1 MNILLVTPWPLD
13 FAGGVTAVVRT
24 LGRELTQHGDHVT
37 YLLPKQRGRL
47 ESWRFEGQ
55 PVYKASVRGTRLREL
70 SWRGRLGF
78 IAGFPLTCWQLWR
91 VIRRERI
98 QIVNIHYFFGPW
110 KYFLYLRRVLPF
122 RLVVSL
128 HGGDVLGVDAGDNL
142 DYLERWSSAID
153 RVVFCSNAF
162 RQQVL
167 GAGSRLRQKS
177 TVILNGLDI
186 DSAPEGVAK
195 APRRAYLV
203 CVAHLH
209 KHKAHDVLLRA
220 FKELD
225 GSHSELELDL
235 VGDGPFRSELEA
247 LASELDIRG
256 RVNFRGRV
264 SRETA
269 LEYLG
274 GARAMCLP
282 SRRETFGL
290 VVAEA
295 MLLGVPVVA
304 TTVGGIPEIVR
315 DEIDGLLV
323 PPDDPRSL
331 AEALE
336 RILSDGA
343 LRARLTEA
351 GGRRARESFTAARF
365 AADYRRV
372 FASLL
377 ET

>member
-13 FAGGVTAVVRT
+13 LPGGVTAVVRT
-24 LGRELTQHGDHVT
+24 LGRELAQHGDHVV

-55 PVYKASVRGTRLREL
+55 PGYRASVRGTRLRDL

-78 IAGFPLTCWQLWR
+78 VVGFPLTCWQLWR

-110 KYFLYLRRVLPF
+110 KYFLYLRRILPF
-122 RLVVSL
+122 ELVVSL
-128 HGGDVLGVDAGDNL
+128 HGGDVLGVDAGDTI
-142 DYLERWSSAID
+142 DYLERWSPAID
-153 RVVFCSNAF
+153 RVVFCSDAF

-167 GAGSRLRQKS
+167 PAGSRLRTKS
-177 TVILNGLDI
+177 TVVLNGLDI
-186 DSAPEGVAK
+186 DSAPDGVEHALK
-195 APRRAYLV
+195 RAYVV

-225 GSHSELELDL
+225 DSHSGLELDL
-235 VGDGPFRSELEA
+235 VGDGPSRSELEA
-247 LASELDIRG
+247 LASELDIRE
-256 RVNFRGRV
+256 RVHFRGRV
-264 SRETA
+264 SHEAA
-269 LEYLG
+269 LEYMG
-274 GARAMCLP
+274 GALAVCLP

-290 VVAEA
+290 VLAEA

-331 AEALE
+331 AKALE
-336 RILSDGA
+336 RVLGDET

-365 AADYRRV
+365 AADYRRI
-372 FASLL
+372 FAALL

>member
-13 FAGGVTAVVRT
+13 FPGGVTSVVRT
-24 LGRELTQHGDHVT
+24 LGRELTRHGDHVV

-55 PVYKASVRGTRLREL
+55 AVYKASVRGTRLREL

-78 IAGFPLTCWQLWR
+78 IVGFPITCWQLWR

-110 KYFLYLRRVLPF
+110 KYLLYLRRVLPF

-142 DYLERWSSAID
+142 DYLERRSSAID
-153 RVVFCSNAF
+153 RVVFCSDAF

-167 GAGSRLRQKS
+167 RAESRLRES
-177 TVILNGLDI
+177 SSVVLNGLDI
-186 DSAPEGVAK
+186 EPAPTGAAK
-195 APRRAYLV
+195 TLKRAYVV

-209 KHKAHDVLLRA
+209 EHKAHDVLLRA

-225 GSHSELELDL
+225 GSHSGLELDL
-235 VGDGPFRSELEA
+235 VGEGPCRTELEA

-269 LEYLG
+269 LEYLD

-304 TTVGGIPEIVR
+304 TRVGGIPEIVR
-315 DEIDGLLV
+315 ADIDGLLV

-336 RILSDGA
+336 RILGDEA

-365 AADYRRV
+365 AADYRRL